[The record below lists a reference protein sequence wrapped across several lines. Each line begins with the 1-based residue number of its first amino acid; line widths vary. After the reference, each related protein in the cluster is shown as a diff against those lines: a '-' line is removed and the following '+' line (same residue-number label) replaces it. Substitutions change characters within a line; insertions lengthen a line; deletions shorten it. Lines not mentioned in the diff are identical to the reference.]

1 MVPTAGKWGSGPAI
15 RQGIG
20 TLRERGPSSTL
31 FADRRASRGMTSVP
45 REFPLSYAVRSEG
58 RRCGSVSAVHESNP
72 AGPAARASPPRRATM
87 RSGRSGSRPRS
98 SSKASLRPRPDR
110 RATRRLCRRGRA
122 RPGEASRRN
131 LESRAK
137 GLAVALRPRGRA
149 RPERPHRRRTRIQ
162 QWMPGVERRESPCR
176 CPGDIQ
182 VEMFASTVGCRHPI
196 ADDGVAV
203 E

>member
-1 MVPTAGKWGSGPAI
+1 
-15 RQGIG
+15 
-20 TLRERGPSSTL
+20 
-31 FADRRASRGMTSVP
+31 MTSVP
-45 REFPLSYAVRSEG
+45 REFLLSYAVRSEG
-58 RRCGSVSAVHESNP
+58 RRCGSASAVHEPSP
-72 AGPAARASPPRRATM
+72 AGPPYQVSSITPAGPSARATPPRRVRESSTSLVRLHLKRA
-87 RSGRSGSRPRS
+87 RRAPS
-98 SSKASLRPRPDR
+98 SSSRSTVTASSACAIATASLRPRPDR

-122 RPGEASRRN
+122 RPGEAGRWN

-162 QWMPGVERRESPCR
+162 QWMPGVEWRESPCR

-182 VEMFASTVGCRHPI
+182 VEMLASTVGCRHPV